1 MFFHHINKKFTPTL
15 LLRTLII
22 NFNLLNRVINK
33 RELATVQNDFKG
45 KTVIITGASAGVG
58 AATARTFADL
68 GANLVLV
75 ARGQLALDKITAELT
90 PITSVINIAMDIN
103 DAAANEALLIK
114 AAQAF
119 GSIDV
124 LVNNAGFHQRG
135 EVARNQANDLAK
147 MVDVNLRAPIQ
158 LSCLML
164 PYLHQA
170 GGGAIVNVGSLAG
183 RTPLQG
189 AATYAATKAGLRAF
203 TYSLADELK
212 GTGIYV
218 GVISPGPI
226 DTGFI
231 MSEIDQ
237 VEDIVFSQPM
247 STAQQVADAI
257 VSVARGEATE
267 ISLPRASGWLTTIS
281 YLFPALRRALRPAL
295 YRKGR
300 KAKAQY
306 KQRNT

>member
-1 MFFHHINKKFTPTL
+1 
-15 LLRTLII
+15 
-22 NFNLLNRVINK
+22 
-33 RELATVQNDFKG
+33 
-45 KTVIITGASAGVG
+45 
-58 AATARTFADL
+58 
-68 GANLVLV
+68 LVLV
-75 ARGQLALDKITAELT
+75 ARGQAALDVITDELAKL
-90 PITSVINIAMDIN
+90 TSVINIAMDIN
-103 DAAANEALLIK
+103 DPKANAKLLVTAAK
-114 AAQAF
+114 TF
-119 GSIDV
+119 GSVDV

-135 EVARNQANDLAK
+135 DVEKNQAEDLAK

-158 LSCLML
+158 LSTLML
-164 PYLHQA
+164 PYLRKA

-212 GTGIYV
+212 GTGIYI
-218 GVISPGPI
+218 GVVSPGPI

-247 STAQQVADAI
+247 SSAQQVADAI
-257 VSVARGEATE
+257 VSCARGEAVE
-267 ISLPRASGWLTTIS
+267 ISLPRSSGWLTTVS
-281 YLFPALRRALRPAL
+281 YLFPALRRALRPKL

-300 KAKAQY
+300 KAKEQY
-306 KQRNT
+306 KQRNTKP

>member
-1 MFFHHINKKFTPTL
+1 MKD
-15 LLRTLII
+15 
-22 NFNLLNRVINK
+22 
-33 RELATVQNDFKG
+33 DFKN

-58 AATARTFADL
+58 AATARTFAQL

-75 ARGQLALDKITAELT
+75 ARGQTALDVITEELAE
-90 PITSVINIAMDIN
+90 ITSVINIAMDIN
-103 DAAANEALLIK
+103 DASANENLLIT
-114 AAQAF
+114 AAQTF
-119 GSIDV
+119 GSVDV
-124 LVNNAGFHQRG
+124 LINNAGLHQRG
-135 EVARNQANDLAK
+135 DVTLNQASDLAK

-158 LSCLML
+158 LSCLIL
-164 PYLHQA
+164 PYLKQA

-203 TYSLADELK
+203 TYSLADELQN
-212 GTGIYV
+212 TGIYV
-218 GVISPGPI
+218 GVVSPGPI

-257 VSVARGEATE
+257 VSVARGEKTE
-267 ISLPRASGWLTTIS
+267 ISLPKVSGWLTTIS
-281 YLFPALRRALRPAL
+281 YLFPTLRKALRPAL
-295 YRKGR
+295 YRKGG
-300 KAKAQY
+300 KMKTQY
-306 KQRNT
+306 KKRNLDSPN